1 MAFESPCRACGAK
14 LRIDDELRGREVKC
28 PTCGAFVPAT
38 EAPDAEPE
46 GSPFAGVGSAASS
59 TDEANP
65 YASPASSPEIDV
77 AGPAAEMQAIT
88 PGIHRAMSQTRPWVL
103 FLSVLAFIAAGMMV
117 LGCVAMAC
125 LAVALQETPILFMS
139 VFYLFYGGFGL
150 GFGYYLFSYAQ
161 TIGVFTRSGHAAHL
175 ETALVAQK
183 SFWKLVGIFAIVL
196 LSFSLLGGLVAA
208 ILAPLT
214 MGM

>member
-1 MAFESPCRACGAK
+1 MAFEFHCRACGAK
-14 LRIDDELRGREVKC
+14 LRIDDGLAGQEVKC
-28 PTCGAFVPAT
+28 PTCGAVVPAT

-46 GSPFAGVGSAASS
+46 ESPFAGVGSAAPS

-65 YASPASSPEIDV
+65 YASPASLPQIDV

-88 PGIHRAMSQTRPWVL
+88 PGIHRAMSETRPWVL
-103 FLSVLAFIAAGMMV
+103 LLSVFAFIAASMMV

-125 LAVALQETPILFMS
+125 VAIAVQEAPIMLGA

-150 GFGYYLFSYAQ
+150 GFGYYLFSYAK
-161 TIGVFTRSGHAAHL
+161 TIGVYSRSGQAADL

-196 LSFSLLGGLVAA
+196 LAVMLLGGLFLA
-208 ILAPLT
+208 IIPLMM